1 MADTT
6 IQEQIVREAP
16 EIEAYKLGLLQ
27 SAKGLADMPVG
38 GFELD
43 PATGMQAKDAQ
54 GNPLTRPKPQGLP
67 EREFVA
73 PTALQNAAITTAQT
87 GIGQYA
93 PYLQQAQEAMT
104 GGIGQLGNAAALF
117 QQTTAAPTS
126 AEIQQYMNPYQ
137 QAVTDEISRQFEQQ
151 RDLARSK
158 AIQAGA
164 FGGDRESVLMGQLG
178 KAEAQTIAQAQAA
191 NFAQALQQAQQQ
203 RAFQQQA
210 AQGLGGLG
218 LGQAQLGQGI
228 AGLGALGEQ
237 LGQGTAGFQFQLGEA
252 QRGLGQQAADVGYQ
266 TQLQQAY
273 EPYQRLGFLSDIYK
287 GAPTSQQTISTVT
300 APSVSPLVQAAG
312 LGIAGLSGL
321 AGAKTAGL
329 F

>member
-1 MADTT
+1 MADVTV
-6 IQEQIVREAP
+6 QEQIVREAP

-27 SAKGLADMPVG
+27 SAKGLADIPV
-38 GFELD
+38 
-43 PATGMQAKDAQ
+43 PI
-54 GNPLTRPKPQGLP
+54 P

-117 QQTTAAPTS
+117 QQTTAAPTA
-126 AEIQQYMNPYQ
+126 AEIGQYMNPYQ
-137 QAVTDEISRQFEQQ
+137 QAVIDEISRQYEQQ
-151 RDLARSK
+151 RDIARSK

-164 FGGDRESVLMGQLG
+164 FGGGREGVLMGQLG

-237 LGQGTAGFQFQLGEA
+237 LGQGTAQFQFGMGEA
-252 QRGLGQQAADVGYQ
+252 QRGLAQQAADVGYQ

>member
-1 MADTT
+1 MAETT

-27 SAKGLADMPVG
+27 SAKGLADIPVPLPTRQ
-38 GFELD
+38 FE
-43 PATGMQAKDAQ
+43 
-54 GNPLTRPKPQGLP
+54 
-67 EREFVA
+67 A

-87 GIGQYA
+87 GIGQYQ
-93 PYLQQAQEAMT
+93 PFLQQAQEAMT

-117 QQTTAAPTS
+117 QQTTAAPTME
-126 AEIQQYMNPYQ
+126 EISQYMNPYQ
-137 QAVTDEISRQFEQQ
+137 QSVTDEISRQFEQQ
-151 RDLARSK
+151 RDIARAK
-158 AIQAGA
+158 AVQSGA
-164 FGGDRESVLMGQLG
+164 FGGGREGVLMGQLG

-203 RAFQQQA
+203 RAFSQQA
-210 AQGLGGLG
+210 AQGLGGL
-218 LGQAQLGQGI
+218 
-228 AGLGALGEQ
+228 
-237 LGQGTAGFQFQLGEA
+237 QLGEA
-252 QRGLGQQAADVGYQ
+252 QRGLGQQAADVQYQ
-266 TQLQQAY
+266 SDLQKAY

>member
-1 MADTT
+1 MAETT

-27 SAKGLADMPVG
+27 SAKGLADTAV
-38 GFELD
+38 
-43 PATGMQAKDAQ
+43 
-54 GNPLTRPKPQGLP
+54 PLPTRQ
-67 EREFVA
+67 FQD

-87 GIGQYA
+87 GIGQYQ
-93 PYLQQAQEAMT
+93 PFLQQAQEAMT

-117 QQTTAAPTS
+117 QQTTAAPTMG
-126 AEIQQYMNPYQ
+126 EISQYMNPYQ
-137 QAVTDEISRQFEQQ
+137 QSVTDEISRQFEQQ
-151 RDLARSK
+151 RDIARAK
-158 AIQAGA
+158 AIQSGA
-164 FGGDRESVLMGQLG
+164 FGGGREGVLMGQLG

-203 RAFQQQA
+203 RAFSQQA

-218 LGQAQLGQGI
+218 IGQAQLGQGI
-228 AGLGALGEQ
+228 AGLGAMGEQ

-252 QRGLGQQAADVGYQ
+252 QRGLGQQASDVQYQ
-266 TQLQQAY
+266 SDLQKAY

-287 GAPTSQQTISTVT
+287 GAPTSQQTLSTVT

>member
-1 MADTT
+1 
-6 IQEQIVREAP
+6 
-16 EIEAYKLGLLQ
+16 
-27 SAKGLADMPVG
+27 
-38 GFELD
+38 
-43 PATGMQAKDAQ
+43 
-54 GNPLTRPKPQGLP
+54 
-67 EREFVA
+67 
-73 PTALQNAAITTAQT
+73 
-87 GIGQYA
+87 
-93 PYLQQAQEAMT
+93 MT
-104 GGIGQLGNAAALF
+104 G
-117 QQTTAAPTS
+117 
-126 AEIQQYMNPYQ
+126 
-137 QAVTDEISRQFEQQ
+137 
-151 RDLARSK
+151 RSLS
-158 AIQAGA
+158 G
-164 FGGDRESVLMGQLG
+164 L
-178 KAEAQTIAQAQAA
+178 
-191 NFAQALQQAQQQ
+191 ALQQAQQQ
-203 RAFQQQA
+203 RAFSQQA

-237 LGQGTAGFQFQLGEA
+237 LGQATSQFQFGMGEA
-252 QRGLGQQAADVGYQ
+252 QRGLAQQAADVGYQ

>member
-1 MADTT
+1 MAETT

-27 SAKGLADMPVG
+27 SAKGLADIAV
-38 GFELD
+38 
-43 PATGMQAKDAQ
+43 
-54 GNPLTRPKPQGLP
+54 PLPT
-67 EREFVA
+67 REFVA
-73 PTALQNAAITTAQT
+73 PTDLQNAAITTATT
-87 GIGQYA
+87 GIGQYQ
-93 PYLQQAQEAMT
+93 PYLQQAQEAIT

-137 QAVTDEISRQFEQQ
+137 SAVIDEISRSFEQQ
-151 RDLARSK
+151 RDVARAK
-158 AIQAGA
+158 ALGQGAG
-164 FGGDRESVLMGQLG
+164 FGSRADVLMGQLG

-203 RAFQQQA
+203 RAFSQQA

-218 LGQAQLGQGI
+218 VGQAQLGQGI
-228 AGLGALGEQ
+228 AGLGAMGEQ

-252 QRGLGQQAADVGYQ
+252 QRGLGQQAADLQYQ
-266 TQLQQAY
+266 SDLQKVY

>member
-1 MADTT
+1 MAETT

-27 SAKGLADMPVG
+27 SAKGLADIAV
-38 GFELD
+38 
-43 PATGMQAKDAQ
+43 
-54 GNPLTRPKPQGLP
+54 PLPT
-67 EREFVA
+67 REFVA
-73 PTALQNAAITTAQT
+73 PTDLQNAAITTATT
-87 GIGQYA
+87 GIGQYQ
-93 PYLQQAQEAMT
+93 PYLQQAQEAIT
-104 GGIGQLGNAAALF
+104 GGIGQLGNAATLF

-137 QAVTDEISRQFEQQ
+137 SAVIDEISRSFEQQ
-151 RDLARSK
+151 RDVARAK
-158 AIQAGA
+158 ALGQGAG
-164 FGGDRESVLMGQLG
+164 FGSRADVLMGQLG

-203 RAFQQQA
+203 RAFSQQA

-218 LGQAQLGQGI
+218 VGQAQLGQGI
-228 AGLGALGEQ
+228 AGLGAMGEQ

-252 QRGLGQQAADVGYQ
+252 QRGLGQQAADLQYQ
-266 TQLQQAY
+266 SDLQKVY